1 MDNPYFFKKNPFV
14 IREKQG
20 LKAVDNPFFLRWTSS
35 WILCGQVDKIYTI
48 LHTWKVES
56 RTKKKEKSEKTGL
69 STRIIHNGDNVVN
82 NRCKTVDISFFVC
95 YNIDIM
101 KRTIDEIYQNEILV
115 EKKELL
121 EKFRLLLLEYNQKYN
136 LTAILEEKDVYYKH
150 FLDSAAGVDLFS
162 KGARVAEIGSG
173 AGFPSMVL
181 KILRPDLSFD
191 LFESVGKKCEFL
203 HAVVD
208 NFGFTGVNVYN
219 VRAEDAAKDS
229 KFREK
234 YDFVTARAVARMNT
248 LSEYCLPFVKV
259 GGKFVAYKSGDKT
272 EIEEAKSAYATLGG
286 KLKEVYEYSL
296 PEEYGDRV
304 LAVVEK
310 VKATPTRYPR
320 GQGKER
326 KNPL

>member
-1 MDNPYFFKKNPFV
+1 MM
-14 IREKQG
+14 
-20 LKAVDNPFFLRWTSS
+20 
-35 WILCGQVDKIYTI
+35 KI
-48 LHTWKVES
+48 
-56 RTKKKEKSEKTGL
+56 
-69 STRIIHNGDNVVN
+69 
-82 NRCKTVDISFFVC
+82 
-95 YNIDIM
+95 
-101 KRTIDEIYQNEILV
+101 RTIEEIYEKEILG

-136 LTAILEEKDVYYKH
+136 LTAILEEKEVYYKH
-150 FLDSAAGVDLFS
+150 FLDSAAGMDLF
-162 KGARVAEIGSG
+162 KEGAHVAEIGSG

-181 KILRPDLSFD
+181 KLLRPDLKFD

-203 HAVVD
+203 RAVVD
-208 NFGFTGVNVYN
+208 NFALKDVHIYN
-219 VRAEDAAKDS
+219 VRAEDAARDS

-259 GGKFVAYKSGDKT
+259 GGQFIAYKSGDKT
-272 EIEEAKSAYATLGG
+272 EIEEAKTAYAQLGG
-286 KLKEVYEYSL
+286 KLKAAYEYAL
-296 PEEYGDRV
+296 PEGYGDRI

-310 VKATPTRYPR
+310 VKNTPQRYPR